1 MAVLGQ
7 DTARVSGR
15 SPSESSAR
23 PGGIL
28 LVAENRRAR
37 HDYEI
42 LDTLEAGLEL
52 RGTEVKSLRARQAS
66 LAGSYAEVE
75 NREAWLV
82 DCHIAPY
89 AAGNIHNHEPRRPR
103 RLLLH
108 RREIDRLAGRIQQ
121 RGFTVIPLKLY
132 FKRGVAKVELAVA
145 RGKTHGDRRETLRR
159 READRDAVRAMRE
172 ARRR

>member
-1 MAVLGQ
+1 MSGVPSPS
-7 DTARVSGR
+7 TPGR
-15 SPSESSAR
+15 SD
-23 PGGIL
+23 GIQV
-28 LVAENRRAR
+28 VAEHRRAR

-42 LDTLEAGLEL
+42 LDTFEAGLEL

-66 LAGSYAEVE
+66 LAGSYAQIE
-75 NREAWLV
+75 RGEAWLV

-108 RREIDRLAGRIQQ
+108 RREIDRLAGRLQQ
-121 RGFTVIPLKLY
+121 RGLTLIPLKLY
-132 FKRGVAKVELAVA
+132 FRRGRAKVELALA
-145 RGKTHGDRRETLRR
+145 RGKTHEDRRETLRR
-159 READRDAVRAMRE
+159 READREATRAIRA